1 MKFLVIKKTLKAIW
15 FIRRKEIED
24 RLEKYIVIQE
34 PVELCCRFLGKLSE
48 YPVEKQL
55 GTPK

>member
-1 MKFLVIKKTLKAIW
+1 MKFLIIKKTLEAIW

-24 RLEKYIVIQE
+24 GLEKYIVIQE
-34 PVELCCRFLGKLSE
+34 LVELYCRFLGKLSQ

-55 GTPK
+55 GTSK